1 MTSVWFLFSRQ
12 KTGVNPLI
20 QLSPPE
26 SDSDKPLRQ
35 RRSVKQIGGNWPPQ
49 SRENWLE
56 VLVVVDGPMV
66 KYHGSKVR
74 HYVLTLMRM
83 VKCGSFTLLFGIFI
97 LFTYRWT

>member
-1 MTSVWFLFSRQ
+1 MSQPSD
-12 KTGVNPLI
+12 KTISL
-20 QLSPPE
+20 E
-26 SDSDKPLRQ
+26 ADSDKPVRQ

-66 KYHGSKVR
+66 KYHGTKVR

-83 VKCGSFTLLFGIFI
+83 VRRQLDIVFVILI
-97 LFTYRWT
+97 LFTSRWT